1 MADDCVFCKII
12 DGKLPCYK
20 IYEDDNMLA
29 FLDIAPVHKG
39 HCLIIPRQHR
49 VDFPDLPDDL
59 MGHFFTTTKR
69 IAEAVKAAVNAD
81 AYNIGMNVGKEAGQI
96 VMHAH
101 LHVIPRYKGDGLK
114 PWGKGKNPEGEEKKV
129 QEKIL
134 QKLEL

>member
-49 VDFPDLPDDL
+49 VDFPDLPESD
-59 MGHFFTTTKR
+59 
-69 IAEAVKAAVNAD
+69 
-81 AYNIGMNVGKEAGQI
+81 
-96 VMHAH
+96 
-101 LHVIPRYKGDGLK
+101 
-114 PWGKGKNPEGEEKKV
+114 KKV
-129 QEKIL
+129 RPPPNKKTANTFMDLSNDFNSPGMCPPSTIKPKYSTLMSESLSSSNWFASPSITKNLMETPPQIEMTPPSPVL
-134 QKLEL
+134 FQS